1 MIFSE
6 AIDTVETIKLAVETT
21 APHLKVLAVTAAN
34 RHDLEQTIR
43 ENFDANYER
52 NLWKDDYQIIVTTE
66 VLAEGINL
74 HRANCILNYDT
85 PWNATRLMQRI
96 GRVNRIGSTAPFVYV
111 YNFMPSAQGNEQIQ
125 LVQKAYTKLQSFHTL
140 FGEDNQ
146 IFTEEEE
153 VMHYDLNKQV
163 NGEESPME
171 QYISELKAYKAA
183 NPARFAQIAAKEEGL
198 QLATAPEDG
207 KSYFLVRT
215 PNIAGLFVSVDS
227 NLSASLLSGADMYR
241 AFRTSPD
248 ALPAALPADWQQRK
262 DLAEL
267 TVNQSLARMNV
278 HTRNSAKAT
287 RAKEII
293 LHMKEEW
300 QLSKEAKS
308 ILSAA
313 FRFVNNGNIDIIN
326 KVIALDAELSNG
338 QSLFALSQDEADEIL
353 KKNIQKIVERVQQRH
368 GKAEVYM
375 ALSK

>member
-1 MIFSE
+1 M
-6 AIDTVETIKLAVETT
+6 
-21 APHLKVLAVTAAN
+21 
-34 RHDLEQTIR
+34 
-43 ENFDANYER
+43 
-52 NLWKDDYQIIVTTE
+52 
-66 VLAEGINL
+66 L

-183 NPARFAQIAAKEEGL
+183 HPARFAQIAAKEEGL

-215 PNIAGLFVSVDS
+215 PNIAPVC
-227 NLSASLLSGADMYR
+227 R
-241 AFRTSPD
+241 AGC
-248 ALPAALPADWQQRK
+248 
-262 DLAEL
+262 
-267 TVNQSLARMNV
+267 
-278 HTRNSAKAT
+278 HC
-287 RAKEII
+287 
-293 LHMKEEW
+293 
-300 QLSKEAKS
+300 
-308 ILSAA
+308 
-313 FRFVNNGNIDIIN
+313 
-326 KVIALDAELSNG
+326 
-338 QSLFALSQDEADEIL
+338 
-353 KKNIQKIVERVQQRH
+353 
-368 GKAEVYM
+368 
-375 ALSK
+375 